1 MLSDEF
7 QVEHS
12 RLKIQSSELFVKPL
26 LRVLKY
32 LRPYRLLAIT
42 TLICA
47 GVTTALEL
55 VPPWL
60 VKIVI
65 DDVIQSSRPE
75 LLPWTIVGFLVA
87 YGVKNLFASLR
98 IRLNNTLEQRV
109 VHDLRAQVFAALQR
123 LSVSYFESRSTGEI
137 MSRVNSDTEH
147 VERIFVDG
155 LEGLLTASL
164 TLVGITIMLFTL
176 NWKLAA
182 LSLLPIPLLVLS
194 ASAFT
199 KRVHRY
205 YHAIR
210 RNAAELNAYLQD
222 ALSGIRETM
231 GFNRQTYE
239 RERFGRL
246 SWQYSDSNLKAMYLW
261 SLYSPGMIFVGSLGT
276 VLIIWY
282 GAGEVLRGALTVG
295 ELVMFLSYLALFY
308 VPINQI
314 HSVNHMLQ
322 HALAA
327 SQRVFDILDTL
338 PEVQD
343 RPGAIAPVE
352 RLNGAVRF
360 EQVSFHY
367 RPDVP
372 VLVNVSLGVQPGE
385 RIALVG
391 PSGAGKSTMLKLL
404 MRFYDV
410 RDGAITID
418 GYDLRDLPLTFLR
431 SQIGLVQ
438 QEPFLFNGTVRDNI
452 LYGDLGAEQERLEA
466 AARAARAHEFISQLP
481 EGYDTWIGERGVKL
495 SVGEKQRVSIAR
507 VLLKDPPIVIFD
519 EATSN
524 IDTETEVKIRE
535 ALDCLTRGRT
545 TFIIAHRLSTLH
557 HVDRIVVVDQG
568 QIVEQGL
575 HEDLLTKGGVY
586 AGLYEA
592 SSSCSRPGWA
602 GSADCQAGQRLV
614 ILAPSVS

>member
-1 MLSDEF
+1 M
-7 QVEHS
+7 
-12 RLKIQSSELFVKPL
+12 KPL
-26 LRVLKY
+26 LRVLTY

-42 TLICA
+42 TLLCA

-65 DDVIQSSRPE
+65 DDVIQARRPE
-75 LLPWTIVGFLVA
+75 LLPWMIVGFLFA
-87 YGVKNLFASLR
+87 YGLKNLFASLR
-98 IRLNNTLEQRV
+98 IRFNNTLEQRV

-164 TLVGITIMLFTL
+164 TLAGITIMLFTL

-182 LSLLPIPLLVLS
+182 LSLLPIPILVLS
-194 ASAFT
+194 ATAFT
-199 KRVHRY
+199 KQVHRY

-210 RNAAELNAYLQD
+210 RNAADLNAYLQD
-222 ALSGIRETM
+222 GLSGIRETM
-231 GFNRQTYE
+231 GFNRQSYE

-327 SQRVFDILDTL
+327 SERVFEILDTL

-343 RPGAIAPVE
+343 RPGAIIPVE
-352 RLNGAVRF
+352 RLNGG
-360 EQVSFHY
+360 VSFDHVLFHY
-367 RPDVP
+367 RPDVR
-372 VLVNVSLGVQPGE
+372 VLCSVSLDVRPGE

-410 RDGAITID
+410 RAGAITID
-418 GYDLRDLPLTFLR
+418 GHDLRNLPLAFLR

-452 LYGDLGAEQERLEA
+452 LYGDLGADQERLAA

-535 ALDCLTRGRT
+535 ALDWLTRGRT

-557 HVDRIVVVDQG
+557 HVDRIVVVNQG

-575 HEDLLTKGGVY
+575 HEELLTKGGLY

-592 SSSCSRPGWA
+592 QFA
-602 GSADCQAGQRLV
+602 L
-614 ILAPSVS
+614 

>member
-1 MLSDEF
+1 M
-7 QVEHS
+7 
-12 RLKIQSSELFVKPL
+12 KPL

-65 DDVIQSSRPE
+65 DDVIQTRRPE
-75 LLPWTIVGFLVA
+75 LLPWMIVGFLFA
-87 YGVKNLFASLR
+87 YGLKNLFASLR

-123 LSVSYFESRSTGEI
+123 LSVSYFESHSTGEI

-164 TLVGITIMLFTL
+164 TLAGITIMLFTL

-182 LSLLPIPLLVLS
+182 LSLLPVPILVLS
-194 ASAFT
+194 AMAFT
-199 KRVHRY
+199 ERVHHY

-231 GFNRQTYE
+231 GFNRQDYE
-239 RERFGRL
+239 RERFNVL
-246 SWQYSDSNLKAMYLW
+246 SRQYSDSNLRAMCLW

-276 VLIIWY
+276 MLIIWY

-327 SQRVFDILDTL
+327 SERVFDILDTP

-343 RPGAIAPVE
+343 QSSVIAPAK

-360 EQVSFHY
+360 KNVSFHY

-372 VLVNVSLGVQPGE
+372 VLCDVTLDVHPGE

-410 RDGAITID
+410 RAGAITID
-418 GYDLRDLPLTFLR
+418 GHDLRDLPLAFLR

-452 LYGDLGAEQERLEA
+452 LYGDLRADQERMET
-466 AARAARAHEFISQLP
+466 AARAARAHEFIPLLP

-557 HVDRIVVVDQG
+557 HVDRIVVVNQG

-575 HEDLLTKGGVY
+575 HEELLTKGGLY

-592 SSSCSRPGWA
+592 
-602 GSADCQAGQRLV
+602 QFQL
-614 ILAPSVS
+614 

>member
-182 LSLLPIPLLVLS
+182 LSLLPIPILVLS

-282 GAGEVLRGALTVG
+282 GAGEVLQGALTVG

-575 HEDLLTKGGVY
+575 HQELLTKGGVY

-592 SSSCSRPGWA
+592 
-602 GSADCQAGQRLV
+602 QFEL
-614 ILAPSVS
+614 

>member
-1 MLSDEF
+1 VLSDEF

-182 LSLLPIPLLVLS
+182 LSLLPIPILVLS

-282 GAGEVLRGALTVG
+282 GAGEVLQGALTVG

-592 SSSCSRPGWA
+592 
-602 GSADCQAGQRLV
+602 QFEL
-614 ILAPSVS
+614 

>member
-1 MLSDEF
+1 MVM
-7 QVEHS
+7 QV
-12 RLKIQSSELFVKPL
+12 
-26 LRVLKY
+26 
-32 LRPYRLLAIT
+32 LAP
-42 TLICA
+42 
-47 GVTTALEL
+47 GVQHRQDA
-55 VPPWL
+55 
-60 VKIVI
+60 
-65 DDVIQSSRPE
+65 Q
-75 LLPWTIVGFLVA
+75 
-87 YGVKNLFASLR
+87 
-98 IRLNNTLEQRV
+98 
-109 VHDLRAQVFAALQR
+109 LRAQVFAALQR

-182 LSLLPIPLLVLS
+182 LSLLPIPILVLS

-231 GFNRQTYE
+231 GFNRQSYE

-343 RPGAIAPVE
+343 RPGAVAPVE

-372 VLVNVSLGVQPGE
+372 VLLNVSLGVQPGE

-410 RDGAITID
+410 RDGGITID
-418 GYDLRDLPLTFLR
+418 GYDVRGLPLVFLR

-575 HEDLLTKGGVY
+575 HQELLTKGGVY

-592 SSSCSRPGWA
+592 
-602 GSADCQAGQRLV
+602 QFEL
-614 ILAPSVS
+614 